1 MIYRGHMKMNLTQSI
16 NRSFNLLGT
25 AIAGLAG
32 FAFAPEIFLEN
43 EWADRADDM
52 GLLLLA
58 IFCISWYLWKDNRYA
73 RSIAPVF
80 FVVVALALKVAALI
94 IEFDDPDAAGDDFGG
109 LVLFALATGL
119 IVYQYF
125 RTKQLLQANDKTR

>member
-1 MIYRGHMKMNLTQSI
+1 MTIPSILAAMSMNIRESI

-25 AIAGLAG
+25 SIVGLAG

-52 GLLLLA
+52 GLVLLG
-58 IFCISWYLWKDNRYA
+58 IFGISWYLWKNNKYA
-73 RSIAPVF
+73 RSIAPVI
-80 FVVVALALKVAALI
+80 FVVIALALKIAALL

-109 LVLFALATGL
+109 L
-119 IVYQYF
+119 
-125 RTKQLLQANDKTR
+125 